1 MGEDRRD
8 YTGFVQVLDERVN
21 NLKEFNRQEHDE
33 IKKKIDSMN
42 GVKVTVAKL
51 CSSTKWLTWGLR
63 VILAGLVV
71 LAFQLLRIK
80 I

>member
-42 GVKVTVAKL
+42 NVKLTVAKL

>member
-1 MGEDRRD
+1 LEEDRRD
-8 YTGFVQVLDERVN
+8 YTVFVQVLDERVN

-42 GVKVTVAKL
+42 NVKLTVAKL